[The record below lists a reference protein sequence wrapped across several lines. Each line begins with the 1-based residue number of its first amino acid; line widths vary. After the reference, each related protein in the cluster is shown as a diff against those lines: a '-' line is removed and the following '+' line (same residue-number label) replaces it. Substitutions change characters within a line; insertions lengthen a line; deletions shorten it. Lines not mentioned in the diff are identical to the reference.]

1 MSDII
6 KQLVKERLK
15 ALPVDVAVSIGEVTY
30 SKDDL
35 ISHVQK
41 DDEIGRQIS
50 NIQINFLQD
59 LAKGNLYGEN
69 IDN

>member
-1 MSDII
+1 MSDTI
-6 KQLVKERLK
+6 KQLVEERLK
-15 ALPVDVAVSIGEVTY
+15 ALPVDVAVSIGDATY

-59 LAKGNLYGEN
+59 LAKGSLYGEN

>member
-1 MSDII
+1 MSDTI
-6 KQLVKERLK
+6 KQLVEERLK
-15 ALPVDVAVSIGEVTY
+15 ALPVDVAVSIGDVTY

-41 DDEIGRQIS
+41 GDAIGEQIS

-59 LAKGNLYGEN
+59 LAKGNLYGESAN
-69 IDN
+69 N

>member
-6 KQLVKERLK
+6 KQLVEERLK
-15 ALPVDVAVSIGEVTY
+15 VLPIDVAVSIGDATY
-30 SKDDL
+30 SKDEL

-41 DDEIGRQIS
+41 GDEIGEQIS

-59 LAKGNLYGEN
+59 LAKGAMYGEN
-69 IDN
+69 TDN

>member
-6 KQLVKERLK
+6 KQLVEERLK
-15 ALPVDVAVSIGEVTY
+15 ALPVDVAVSIGDVTY

-35 ISHVQK
+35 VSHVQK
-41 DDEIGRQIS
+41 DDEIGKQIS
-50 NIQINFLQD
+50 NIQMNFLQD
-59 LAKGNLYGEN
+59 LAKGSLYGEN